1 MTQIKYPYHIRLS
14 KYLGDTI
21 RDMRK
26 QKQMTQGDL
35 ADITGT
41 STKFISDIER
51 GKETAQMD
59 KVFDLLRALSLQIY
73 VTTGLLPTLTEE
85 NHGKTGDPLE

>member
-1 MTQIKYPYHIRLS
+1 MTQIQYPYHIRLPG
-14 KYLGDTI
+14 YLGNSI

-26 QKQMTQGDL
+26 KKKMTQENL

-59 KVFDLLRALSLQIY
+59 KVFDLLRALSLQVY
-73 VTTGLLPTLTEE
+73 VTTGLLPLKEDHE
-85 NHGKTGDPLE
+85 KTVDPLG

>member
-1 MTQIKYPYHIRLS
+1 MNQIQYPYHIRMPR
-14 KYLGDTI
+14 YLGKTI
-21 RDMRK
+21 KNMRK
-26 QKQMTQGDL
+26 KKHMTQENL

-59 KVFDLLRALSLQIY
+59 KVFDLLRALSLQVY
-73 VTTGLLPTLTEE
+73 VTTGLLPLEE
-85 NHGKTGDPLE
+85 DHGKTVDPLG